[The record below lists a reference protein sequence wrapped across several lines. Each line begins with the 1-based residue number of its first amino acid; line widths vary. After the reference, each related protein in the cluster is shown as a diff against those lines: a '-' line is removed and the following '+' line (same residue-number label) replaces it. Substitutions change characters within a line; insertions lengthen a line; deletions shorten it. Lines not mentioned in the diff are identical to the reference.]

1 MQKQHDEKL
10 SKIQELKGTKE
21 ALMNELEKKKNENPE
36 KMKEFNEL
44 SEEYNSRR
52 DQFMALLADKP
63 HENNK
68 KVEETKHL
76 VGDDPEAL
84 VEAIQVGWTRPK
96 LDWFKLNVDASIQKD
111 HMHQHALAAIGGLV
125 RDMHGGWHGGF
136 AGTVPNSSI
145 LATELESIL
154 QGV

>member
-1 MQKQHDEKL
+1 MEKEVMEGGSSHNVAVSELKTMQKQHDEKL

-68 KVEETKHL
+68 K
-76 VGDDPEAL
+76 
-84 VEAIQVGWTRPK
+84 
-96 LDWFKLNVDASIQKD
+96 
-111 HMHQHALAAIGGLV
+111 
-125 RDMHGGWHGGF
+125 
-136 AGTVPNSSI
+136 
-145 LATELESIL
+145 
-154 QGV
+154 